1 MDLHPLGWNE
11 FHARNFEAFARDFLP
26 ARVSAQHRQL
36 YRLLSSD
43 GELVAAI
50 SGRLRQLVAGPQD
63 FPAVGDWVA
72 VRARLTERRATI
84 HQILPRRTKFTR
96 QAAGRGIAEQVLAA
110 NVDSV
115 FVMAGLDGDFNLRRL
130 ERYLIAAWESGA
142 QPVIVL
148 NKADLCDDVAGR
160 ILLAEAVAPGTPVH
174 AISSVDGYGLGHL
187 VAYLTPGQTIAL
199 LGSSGVGK
207 STLINR
213 LLGSERQP
221 TRAVLSG
228 DSRGRHTTT
237 SRELIPLPGGALVI
251 DTPGLRE
258 LQLWSAEDGMDAAF
272 ADIAELAAHCRF
284 HDCRHH
290 DEPGCAVRDRMN
302 PARLANYHKTQRE
315 LDFLARRQDVHARL
329 AEKQRWKAIHR
340 ALRDL
345 DKRR

>member
-1 MDLHPLGWNE
+1 
-11 FHARNFEAFARDFLP
+11 
-26 ARVSAQHRQL
+26 
-36 YRLLSSD
+36 
-43 GELVAAI
+43 
-50 SGRLRQLVAGPQD
+50 
-63 FPAVGDWVA
+63 
-72 VRARLTERRATI
+72 
-84 HQILPRRTKFTR
+84 
-96 QAAGRGIAEQVLAA
+96 VLAA

-142 QPVIVL
+142 QPVILL
-148 NKADLCDDVAGR
+148 NKADLCDDVASR

-174 AISSVDGYGLGHL
+174 AISSADGSGLEAL
-187 VAYLTPGQTIAL
+187 AACLTPGHTVAL

-213 LLGSERQP
+213 LLGTERQV
-221 TRAVLSG
+221 TRAVRSD

-258 LQLWSAEDGMDAAF
+258 LQLWSAADGMDAAF
-272 ADIAELAAHCRF
+272 ADITELAAHCRF

-329 AEKQRWKAIHR
+329 AEKQRWKTIHK
-340 ALRDL
+340 AMRDL
-345 DKRR
+345 YKRR